1 LRVLSFVCLV
11 LVCAGLSRGQDFI
24 FSNYNYA
31 DYFINPALPS
41 LIEEDIRFT
50 GKFRGQ
56 WESFAS
62 GFKTVAAQ
70 MDVSPLNKDTRFCG
84 KRLVISPQIMQD
96 VAGSLRMSTTVVNL
110 NLSYSQ
116 FLDRNYKIQLLA
128 GMQSGYTF
136 RSIDLSRARV
146 GSEFFNSGETVDV
159 SDPNVLNRSNYIN
172 LATGIGM
179 AFYPRRDVNFS
190 VGMAGYN
197 LIGQNISFIK
207 DGLAKEYRRINT
219 YLNGNYQLND
229 ANSVNAYIITQFQGP
244 YKSYLIGG
252 TWGHHFGKQQFGEW
266 VNQVFIGGGL
276 RWQDAVV
283 TTFGYGNE
291 RFNLSLNYDINISPL
306 IRASRSVGAFEV
318 SMSFNTDIFKSN
330 QKCPRVIPC
339 SKFR

>member
-1 LRVLSFVCLV
+1 LFLLFSFSGR
-11 LVCAGLSRGQDFI
+11 AQDFV

-31 DYFINPALPS
+31 DYFVNPALPS
-41 LIEEDIRFT
+41 LIEEDIRIT

-56 WESFAS
+56 WESFAN
-62 GFKTVAAQ
+62 GFKTAATQ
-70 MDVSPLNKDTRFCG
+70 VDISPLNKDTRFCG
-84 KRLVISPQIMQD
+84 KRLVITPQILQD

-116 FLDRNYKIQLLA
+116 FLDRNYKTQLMA
-128 GMQSGYTF
+128 GIQSGYTF

-146 GSEFFNSGETVDV
+146 GSEFFNSGETVDI

-172 LATGIGM
+172 LATGVGM
-179 AFYPRRDVNFS
+179 AFYPRRDINFS
-190 VGMAGYN
+190 IGVAGYN
-197 LIGQNISFIK
+197 LIGQNISFIE
-207 DGLAKEYRRINT
+207 DGLTKEYRRIT
-219 YLNGNYQLND
+219 IYFNGNYQLND
-229 ANSVNAYIITQFQGP
+229 ANSINAYIITQFQGP
-244 YKSYLIGG
+244 YKSYLVGG

-276 RWQDAVV
+276 RWNDAAIA
-283 TTFGYGNE
+283 TFGYGSE

-318 SMSFNTDIFKSN
+318 SMSFSTDLFKSN
-330 QKCPRVIPC
+330 QKCPRIIPC